1 MPHVLIAG
9 GGLVGSV
16 NACLFGRRGWKVTVF
31 ESRSDPRGKDIE
43 NGKSINL
50 ALGFRALSTLDQL
63 GLKEKV
69 IDLGV
74 AIRERVCY
82 QDGRPPIRERIQT
95 LKDGDFILT
104 INRHKLS
111 QLLIN
116 EAEKYENVKFLFNHK
131 ATKFDVVD
139 KMLVVETLEK
149 SFPVDG
155 DLILACDGAHSSVR
169 RSLLKVPGFGFS
181 QRYIDIGYMD
191 LSVKVINSSDFKL
204 GVHYSWRKEN
214 AILVALLNRDQSLTV
229 FEESFSNPKGASF
242 FFENL
247 FSDVYR
253 VLGEKHIENIFSGNK
268 AQAIINVQCS
278 QHSFFDKLLLMG
290 DSAHAMVPFQGQGVN
305 CGFED
310 CVVLDEIL
318 DDFGE
323 RDLMHVARKYSTLR
337 TKETNIM
344 NNMEWAIYSQ
354 LLHVRFNHLLTMADR
369 INMSLDDIIKR
380 DKKVKTESKAGTSN
394 GNNSNKNAG
403 SNKPSGA
410 KRNNNNRRAP
420 PAKNARVALAN
431 KVLKK
436 SKAIAARRA
445 AGAGAQRRS
454 LGARGKPVPAAGLS
468 TVATKKLVNKLVKNA
483 LRKRTNITTA
493 QVVRKRG
500 GVAASTLA
508 ARRTQAIRK
517 NIAAARNAVLP
528 VRTVIQQRPI
538 SAPIRTVVQHVQQP
552 PVRVIRQVITAPPL
566 ETQVIRRG
574 PPQQQIRRGPPQ
586 QQIRRVHPQ
595 QQQRRNVVVQHV
607 QQGRRF
613 RQGNNN
619 NRRDDRP
626 TVIHR
631 QVVQQVPRRIPQ
643 YAAQVVQRVVQAPAP
658 PQRHYQQPQRFQQQP
673 QRIQQQPMSY
683 RRPQQGGNVR
693 YVNAGGRQAQRNTVV
708 RQVQPVQYRPV
719 QYVTDSVVTSRGRG
733 FRAF

>member
-1 MPHVLIAG
+1 MPLVLIAG

-16 NACLFGRRGWKVTVF
+16 NACFFGRRGWKVTVF

-74 AIRERVCY
+74 AIREKVCY
-82 QDGRPPIRERIQT
+82 QEGRPPIRERIQT

-131 ATKFDVVD
+131 ATKFDAVD
-139 KMLVVETLEK
+139 KMLVVETLEE

-155 DLILACDGAHSSVR
+155 DLILACDGAHSSIR
-169 RSLLKVPGFGFS
+169 RSLLKAPGFGFR

-191 LSVKVINSSDFKL
+191 LSVKVMNSSDFKL

-229 FEESFSNPKGASF
+229 FEESFSNPKDASF
-242 FFENL
+242 FFENH

-268 AQAIINVQCS
+268 AQAIISVQCS

-323 RDLMHVARKYSTLR
+323 RDLMHVAQKYSTLR

-344 NNMEWAIYSQ
+344 NNMEWAIYAQ

-436 SKAIAARRA
+436 SKAIAAR
-445 AGAGAQRRS
+445 AGAQRRS

-538 SAPIRTVVQHVQQP
+538 SAPIRT
-552 PVRVIRQVITAPPL
+552 
-566 ETQVIRRG
+566 
-574 PPQQQIRRGPPQ
+574 
-586 QQIRRVHPQ
+586 
-595 QQQRRNVVVQHV
+595 
-607 QQGRRF
+607 
-613 RQGNNN
+613 
-619 NRRDDRP
+619 
-626 TVIHR
+626 
-631 QVVQQVPRRIPQ
+631 